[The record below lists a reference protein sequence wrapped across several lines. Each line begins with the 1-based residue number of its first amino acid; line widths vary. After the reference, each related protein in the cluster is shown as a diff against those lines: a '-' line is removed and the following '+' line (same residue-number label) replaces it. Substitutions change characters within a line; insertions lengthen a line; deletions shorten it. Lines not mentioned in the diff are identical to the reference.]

1 MHQEGVDE
9 VKTSQY
15 RKKRGPTTTTS
26 NVNLGFKDNED
37 TEMDTNTA

>member
-1 MHQEGVDE
+1 MCQEGVDE
-9 VKTSQY
+9 VKTFQY

-26 NVNLGFKDNED
+26 NFKCFMDKED